1 MSQTVDQPTITIEAL
16 KLENIQLKKQIKL
29 LESKVLVAER
39 KCACFRNS
47 QKMGEEDLDNG

>member
-1 MSQTVDQPTITIEAL
+1 MNQTVDQLTMAIEAL